1 MFSLPYQRD
10 LKSELSSVATSLR
23 PLGKPFVS
31 ILELA
36 NGLGAAVSLRLQN
49 VRSNNAA
56 QIDLWTNPAKIV
68 VHRFSKVEG
77 ERELKSHDEGLL
89 NSRERFSVAH
99 ELGHWILFNRL
110 QIGPES
116 ERRLYWEQ
124 EEVINAFAGQ
134 LLVPDWLAKSWLDS
148 TPENL
153 PIPPFALRSWAEQCR
168 VSEEA
173 AAKALVRQKNLI
185 GFLRLVATQRKRDK
199 TRVLQVLSCA
209 KGDFLELPSERSH
222 IENAKLFEMLTS
234 STVGS
239 GWLQQISLARC
250 APQDLGV
257 AWRYGNKWHSED
269 TIWLSLI
276 RGRNTEPD
284 LYGGSLFD
292 RASVKTG
299 PSS

>member
-1 MFSLPYQRD
+1 
-10 LKSELSSVATSLR
+10 
-23 PLGKPFVS
+23 
-31 ILELA
+31 LELA
-36 NGLGAAVSLRLQN
+36 NDLGTAVSLRLQN
-49 VRSNNAA
+49 ARTNNTA

-77 ERELKSHDEGLL
+77 ERELKKHDEGLL

-99 ELGHWILFNRL
+99 ELGHWILFNRF

-168 VSEEA
+168 VSEEV
-173 AAKALVRQKNLI
+173 AAKALVRQRNLI
-185 GFLRLVATQRKRDK
+185 GFLRLVPTQRKRDK

-209 KGDFLELPSERSH
+209 KGESLELPSERSH
-222 IENAKLFEMLTS
+222 IENARLFEMLTNG
-234 STVGS
+234 TVGS
-239 GWLQQISLARC
+239 GWLQQVSLARC

-257 AWRYGNKWHSED
+257 AWRYANKWHSED

-292 RASVKTG
+292 RANVKTS

>member
-1 MFSLPYQRD
+1 MHSLPHQRD

-23 PLGKPFVS
+23 PLGNPFVS
-31 ILELA
+31 VLELA
-36 NGLGAAVSLRLQN
+36 NDLGAAVSLRLQN
-49 VRSNNAA
+49 ARSSNTA

-99 ELGHWILFNRL
+99 ELGHWILFNRF

-116 ERRLYWEQ
+116 EGRPYWEQ

-134 LLVPDWLAKSWLDS
+134 LLIPDWLAKSWLES
-148 TPENL
+148 APEHL

-168 VSEEA
+168 VSEEVA
-173 AAKALVRQKNLI
+173 TKALVRQRSFI
-185 GFLRLVATQRKRDK
+185 GFLRLVATRRKRDQA
-199 TRVLQVLSCA
+199 RVLQVLSCA
-209 KGDFLELPSERSH
+209 KGGALELPSERSH
-222 IENAKLFEMLTS
+222 IENARLFEMLTS

-239 GWLQQISLARC
+239 GWIEQASLAKC
-250 APQDLGV
+250 TPQDLGI
-257 AWRYGNKWHSED
+257 AWRYANKWRSQD

-276 RGRNTEPD
+276 RGRNSELD

-292 RASVKTG
+292 HANAKT
-299 PSS
+299 